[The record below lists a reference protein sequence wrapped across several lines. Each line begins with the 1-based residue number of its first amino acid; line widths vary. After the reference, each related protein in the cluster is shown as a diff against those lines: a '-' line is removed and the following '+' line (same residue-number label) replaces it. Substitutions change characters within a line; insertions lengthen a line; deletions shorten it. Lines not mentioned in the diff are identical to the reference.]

1 MVPTNDD
8 DLNQD
13 SLQDLQPLDPRIIPQ
28 NSDDGLKDPVNV
40 FFENFP
46 VMMSNALMMVLQQD
60 AKNLKLLINR
70 AQSLF
75 SAAKKV
81 STDRIEII
89 LMQYMTK
96 YIEIFQHVE
105 RGMKFQV
112 EGRLQTAQNEYKT
125 ASEFC
130 YSQAKE
136 LKETVGS
143 AEPDKME
150 VIEYWTLLYGLFGG
164 WMGGYTKYCEAEIIG
179 YEGRT
184 RQYVAMLRE
193 TVGSLREAVDILPP
207 GSPDDL
213 VQVGFLC
220 SNLADQLE
228 ARAEAFEKQSVTKRY
243 VEPSGEKVFIIHG
256 HDEARWREL
265 RDLLEDEFNL
275 EVIVLKEE
283 PGSSRTIIEKF
294 EDYAMVSFFAFAI
307 LTPDDFILKGKIKY
321 LQARPNVLFEMG
333 WFFGRYGASHLCILK
348 NAGTELPSDLGGIST
363 IDFREN
369 ITEQSLAIRNELRQV
384 GLLQ

>member
-1 MVPTNDD
+1 MIPTNDND
-8 DLNQD
+8 QNQD
-13 SLQDLQPLDPRIIPQ
+13 YSKDLQPLDPRIVPQ
-28 NSDDGLKDPVNV
+28 NSDDGLKDPVDV

-60 AKNLKLLINR
+60 AKNLKLLINQ
-70 AQSLF
+70 AQSMF

-96 YIEIFQHVE
+96 YIEIFKHIE

-150 VIEYWTLLYGLFGG
+150 VIEYWTLLYELFGG
-164 WMGGYTKYCEAEIIG
+164 WMGGYTKYCEAEIVG

-184 RQYVAMLRE
+184 RTYVAMLRE
-193 TVGSLREAVDILPP
+193 TVDSLRQAVAILPP

-213 VQVGFLC
+213 VQVGFIC

-228 ARAEAFEKQSVTKRY
+228 ARAEAFESQATTKRY
-243 VEPSGEKVFIIHG
+243 VEPSGRKVFIIHG
-256 HDEARWREL
+256 HDEAKWREL
-265 RDLLEDEFNL
+265 RDLLEDEYHL

-283 PGSSRTIIEKF
+283 PGSSRTIIDKF
-294 EDYAMVSFFAFAI
+294 EDYAMDSFSAFAI
-307 LTPDDFILKGKIKY
+307 LTPDDFVDKGKVKY
-321 LQARPNVLFEMG
+321 LQSRPNVLFEMG
-333 WFFGRYGASHLCILK
+333 WFYGRYGASHLCILK
-348 NAGTELPSDLGGIST
+348 HTGTELPSDLGGIST
-363 IDFREN
+363 IDFKEN
-369 ITEQSLAIRNELRQV
+369 ITEQSLAIRNELRQS
-384 GLLQ
+384 GLIP